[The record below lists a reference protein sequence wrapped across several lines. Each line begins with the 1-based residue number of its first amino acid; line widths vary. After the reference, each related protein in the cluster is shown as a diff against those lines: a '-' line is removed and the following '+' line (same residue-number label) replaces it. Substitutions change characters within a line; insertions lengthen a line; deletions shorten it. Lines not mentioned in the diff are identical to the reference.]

1 MDPSDSIH
9 GGIDS
14 NTEIYTRRGKT
25 RSTADGVDII
35 LFNTYYDRYFP
46 NLNAHHG
53 KMRTLMSLFWRGS
66 KTTLIYSTT
75 LDTIL
80 PTYYFHIFFIFSHVV
95 GWAPRWRIGWP
106 PHHDM
111 CPCFHDKS
119 QEAAVT
125 SRRIDRERDCVAPC
139 PAPPRR
145 DGRRRRRRTRGYYAR
160 SYPVERCLR
169 A

>member
-66 KTTLIYSTT
+66 KTTLLYSTT

-80 PTYYFHIFFIFSHVV
+80 PTISISFLSFHMLAGRRDGGSDGHHTTICAHTSTTSLRR
-95 GWAPRWRIGWP
+95 PR
-106 PHHDM
+106 
-111 CPCFHDKS
+111 
-119 QEAAVT
+119 
-125 SRRIDRERDCVAPC
+125 SRVDALLERRTASR

-145 DGRRRRRRTRGYYAR
+145 AGRRRRRRTRGYYAR
-160 SYPVERCLR
+160 SYPR
-169 A
+169 